1 MDYKKLNAMLKD
13 LNALRNS
20 SKMVEKTVVKDLSGR
35 EEQGKS
41 NEIYE
46 IYPTDEK
53 DIFIRLTINSDSY
66 GCNEFVNGVEFV
78 SPVQKQ
84 VTNYE
89 SVK

>member
-1 MDYKKLNAMLKD
+1 MDYKKLNEMLKD
-13 LNALRNS
+13 LNKLRNS
-20 SKMVEKTVVKDLSGR
+20 SKMVEKPVVKDLNGR
-35 EEQGKS
+35 EEQGES
-41 NEIYE
+41 SEIYE

-66 GCNEFVNGVEFV
+66 GDNEFVNGIEFV
-78 SPVQKQ
+78 SPIQRQ